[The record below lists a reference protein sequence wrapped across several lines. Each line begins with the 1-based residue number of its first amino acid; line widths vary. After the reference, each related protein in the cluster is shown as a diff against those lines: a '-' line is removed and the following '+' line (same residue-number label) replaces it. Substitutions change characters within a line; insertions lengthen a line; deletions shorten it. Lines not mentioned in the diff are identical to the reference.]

1 MSVRVKICGITNE
14 NDLKFISMLDVDF
27 IGFNLVKGTKRA
39 ISEANLVKLSK
50 MLPSYIVPVCVVMNC
65 SINDVKRIRKKT
77 GINHFQFHGNEDP
90 DFLKKAKEFD
100 IKIIK
105 VFRPRTVEEVE
116 SAKNFLQVC
125 DYFLV
130 DAYDENL
137 PGGTGLR
144 VDIEIAKKFKEF
156 EKPFFLAGGLTPE
169 NVREVIKEVE
179 PFAVD
184 VASGVEKTP
193 RTKDIDKVRAFI
205 SAVKK
210 GI

>member
-1 MSVRVKICGITNE
+1 MSVRVKIY
-14 NDLKFISMLDVDF
+14 
-27 IGFNLVKGTKRA
+27 LVKGTKRA

-50 MLPSYIVPVCVVMNC
+50 MLPSYIVPVCVVVNPE
-65 SINDVKRIRKKT
+65 INDVKRIIKKA
-77 GINHFQFHGNEDP
+77 GINYFQFHGNEDP
-90 DFLKKAKEFD
+90 DFLKKARELG

-105 VFRPRTVEEVE
+105 AFKPKSVEGVE
-116 SAKNFLQVC
+116 SAKDFLQFC

-137 PGGTGLR
+137 PGGTGIR
-144 VDIEIAKKFKEF
+144 ADMEIAKKFKEF

-169 NVREVIKEVE
+169 NVKEVIKEVE

-193 RTKDIDKVRAFI
+193 RTKDIEKVRAFI

-210 GI
+210 LTR